1 MSASSLHEPSF
12 EMVRQRLAGLREQ
25 RKAQRLAQDELHAR
39 IRVAIAEAQAMGIPV
54 AEIARILDMDRSSV
68 YRTYVQTSA

>member
-1 MSASSLHEPSF
+1 
-12 EMVRQRLAGLREQ
+12 MVRQRLAGLREQ
-25 RKAQRLAQDELHAR
+25 RKQHLVAQDALHER
-39 IRVAIAEAQAMGIPV
+39 IRIAIRDAQALGVPV